1 VKITLKQGPDIRLR
15 SRYFEVRGLSHKD
28 DPYTI
33 LVAEDFD
40 DTRVMLKR
48 VLLTSGYR
56 VVEAV
61 NGREAVELV
70 RQDCP
75 DLILMDLNMPLLDG
89 LAATEQIRQCKEL
102 CRDVTILAIT
112 AYDTYGMKEA
122 ALEAGCDGYL
132 TKPLDLDNLQKI
144 IDRILVS
151 HK

>member
-1 VKITLKQGPDIRLR
+1 VGH
-15 SRYFEVRGLSHKD
+15 YV

-48 VLLTSGYR
+48 VLQLGGYR

-70 RQDCP
+70 KRDCP
-75 DLILMDLNMPLLDG
+75 DLILMDLNMPEMDG
-89 LAATEQIRQCKEL
+89 LEATERIRECKEL
-102 CRDVTILAIT
+102 CKDVVILAIT
-112 AYDTYGMKEA
+112 SHDTIGMKEA

-132 TKPLDLDNLQKI
+132 TKPLDF
-144 IDRILVS
+144 DRLETIFHRLLPTVRG
-151 HK
+151 

>member
-1 VKITLKQGPDIRLR
+1 MGHYV
-15 SRYFEVRGLSHKD
+15 

-48 VLLTSGYR
+48 VLQLGGYR

-70 RQDCP
+70 KRDCP
-75 DLILMDLNMPLLDG
+75 DLILMDLNMPEMDG
-89 LAATEQIRQCKEL
+89 LEATERIRECKEL
-102 CRDVTILAIT
+102 CKDVVILAIT
-112 AYDTYGMKEA
+112 SHDTIGMKEA

-132 TKPLDLDNLQKI
+132 TKPLDF
-144 IDRILVS
+144 DRLETIFHRLLPTVRG
-151 HK
+151 

>member
-1 VKITLKQGPDIRLR
+1 V
-15 SRYFEVRGLSHKD
+15 SHKD

-40 DTRVMLKR
+40 DTRVLFRR

-75 DLILMDLNMPLLDG
+75 DLILMDLNMPEMDG
-89 LAATEQIRQCKEL
+89 LEATERIRECREL
-102 CRDVTILAIT
+102 CKDVVILAVT
-112 AYDTYGMKEA
+112 AHDTYGMKEA

-132 TKPLDLDNLQKI
+132 TKPIDFDHLQEI

-151 HK
+151 QE

>member
-1 VKITLKQGPDIRLR
+1 VG
-15 SRYFEVRGLSHKD
+15 HKV

-40 DTRVMLKR
+40 DTRVLLKR

-61 NGREAVELV
+61 NGREAVEYV
-70 RQDCP
+70 KQDCP
-75 DLILMDLNMPLLDG
+75 DLILMDLNMPEMDG
-89 LAATEQIRQCKEL
+89 LEATEQIRECREL
-102 CRDVTILAIT
+102 CKDVVILAIT

-132 TKPLDLDNLQKI
+132 TKP
-144 IDRILVS
+144 IDFDRLEMILGRLLPTVRERG
-151 HK
+151 